1 MAIVADTM
9 RYSATPKRERQVKC
23 LTPLAVESYNAA
35 MDSAAFEQL
44 VVEALDSLP
53 EEFAAYLENV
63 EIIVE
68 RRPTREHRRVLGLKP
83 WQSVYGM
90 YHGVPLTERT
100 GDLLAL
106 PDTIVIFQ
114 EPLER
119 DFRTA
124 EALRAQV
131 RRTVLHEIAH
141 VFGISDD
148 RLRELGAY

>member
-1 MAIVADTM
+1 M
-9 RYSATPKRERQVKC
+9 RERQTKR
-23 LTPLAVESYNAA
+23 LTPVIVESYNGR
-35 MDSAAFEQL
+35 MDSARFEQL
-44 VVEALDSLP
+44 VIEALDSLP
-53 EEFAAYLENV
+53 DEFAAYLENV

-68 RRPTREHRRVLGLKP
+68 RRPTREQRRMLGLKP

-90 YHGVPLTERT
+90 YHGVPLTERAS
-100 GDLLAL
+100 DLLVL

>member
-1 MAIVADTM
+1 MTSD
-9 RYSATPKRERQVKC
+9 E
-23 LTPLAVESYNAA
+23 
-35 MDSAAFEQL
+35 FEQL
-44 VVEALDSLP
+44 VVEALEELP
-53 EEFAAYLENV
+53 SAFASYLDNV

-68 RRPTREHRRVLGLKP
+68 RRPRRAHRRALGIKP

-90 YHGVPLTERT
+90 YEGVPLTEREQSLIVT
-100 GDLLAL
+100 

-124 EALRAQV
+124 GQLREQV

-141 VFGISDD
+141 VFGISDE
-148 RLRELGAY
+148 RLHELGAY